1 MRSVTGSARTSN
13 PEEYSKILKQL
24 EEMGVDVNIS
34 DGTSGARAGYAPS
47 TMGQPGSISMDSDAS
62 LSAWQHELNHAI
74 DDMNSG
80 WRGCE
85 VKFTNP
91 EATIQ
96 WERNSYNIEIEAD
109 QNAGRQDVADY
120 LEELFQEEAARIEA
134 FFTSDDN

>member
-1 MRSVTGSARTSN
+1 
-13 PEEYSKILKQL
+13 
-24 EEMGVDVNIS
+24 MGVDVNIS
-34 DGTSGARAGYAPS
+34 DGRSGARAGYGS
-47 TMGQPGSISMDSDAS
+47 LTMGQLGSISMNPDAS

-80 WRGCE
+80 WRGRE

-96 WERNSYNIEIEAD
+96 WERNSYNIEIEAA

-134 FFTSDDN
+134 FFTPDNN